1 MKNLLYVFLFLFL
14 YSCTKKEIKIPPY
27 VLSKEQMVPLLAD
40 VHIAQSANTMYGVS
54 DTMRYPMKDF
64 MTYILKIHHT
74 TQAQYDSSISFY
86 SNHPEMMKDIYDK
99 VITELSKKQ
108 GEVEGSN
115 SKPKQ

>member
-1 MKNLLYVFLFLFL
+1 
-14 YSCTKKEIKIPPY
+14 
-27 VLSKEQMVPLLAD
+27 
-40 VHIAQSANTMYGVS
+40 
-54 DTMRYPMKDF
+54 